1 MGLIAEII
9 RLAVIVLKIISSN
22 NNDTKNIIQ
31 S

>member
-1 MGLIAEII
+1 MGLIGEII
-9 RLAVIVLKIISSN
+9 TLAVIVLKIINSN